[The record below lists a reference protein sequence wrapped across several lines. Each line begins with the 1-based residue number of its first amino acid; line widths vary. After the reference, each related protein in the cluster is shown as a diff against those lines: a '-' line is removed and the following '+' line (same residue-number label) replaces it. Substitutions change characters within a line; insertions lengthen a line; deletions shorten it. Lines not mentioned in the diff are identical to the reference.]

1 MSLEVLAA
9 REKEITEI
17 TSTLKA
23 MLSAEESR
31 LDPVASVVRVLL
43 ADLCSKVRQHLDKE
57 DSELYPDLLE
67 RADVEIRNLVWGFQA
82 SDRPLCR
89 EFEQYYRRWLNSA
102 DLSLSD
108 EFLEQT
114 QVLIEAVEER
124 IERERAVMLPQ
135 LQESGL
141 LQPSVAIR

>member
-43 ADLCSKVRQHLDKE
+43 SDLCSKVRQHIDKE
-57 DSELYPDLLE
+57 DSELYPNLLE
-67 RADVEIRNLVWGFQA
+67 QADVEIRNLVWGFQA
-82 SDRPLCR
+82 SDRPLCK
-89 EFEQYYRRWLNSA
+89 EFEQYYRRWLQSP

-108 EFLEQT
+108 EFLVQT
-114 QVLIEAVEER
+114 RALIEAVEER

-141 LQPSVAIR
+141 FRSSIAVR